1 MAETAPLSISDA
13 AAEAPDITSKTGV
26 REQVGAPE
34 GRPRWKIHDRTH
46 IECGIDWRIAAGA
59 TTTELEWDAY
69 FFVPESLRLDERS
82 YGEDDIYGDL
92 RAYVRLAVPNAS
104 FAELA
109 GEPLDELAMMLEHAS
124 PEDAVY
130 ELRFFA
136 SRVRT
141 ASASLRRHL
150 LPMLES
156 DEEGDQREAR
166 ADARAALEELRD
178 AAERI
183 REVLRVADGRPEPV
197 PAAADWVGEDISRMI
212 ESLAGEL
219 AVALATTGE
228 PDPVQK
234 LAERIA
240 VEEARHR
247 KQEGLRGVAW
257 AGIDKR
263 NVEHLE
269 FRRHVLKRFTAS
281 VLWLDPK
288 LTDPSRWVVHL
299 LYALAAGVAMAFAVA
314 AALWN
319 GLEADPGRMW
329 IWAAIAVLAYMAK
342 DRMKAI
348 LQQASAGLVSKRF
361 PDRRWIVATDDG
373 KVLGH
378 ADERVG
384 HVPFDEVPA
393 DVLALR
399 RATRIHPLEEQ
410 ARPETVL
417 WHRKDVSI
425 DARAVADED
434 DRVDA
439 IREIL
444 RLDLRHW
451 LAHTDD
457 PKRRVVFA
465 DPDSG
470 DVCTAMAPRV
480 YNIGIV
486 YRLRRKDDQTAAWH
500 RVRVVVTRKG
510 LRRIDVI
517 C

>member
-1 MAETAPLSISDA
+1 MAETAPLSITAPA
-13 AAEAPDITSKTGV
+13 ADAPDITSESGV
-26 REQVGAPE
+26 REEVGHGVAT
-34 GRPRWKIHDRTH
+34 PRWKIHDRTH
-46 IECGIDWRIAAGA
+46 IECGIDWRIAPGEA
-59 TTTELEWDAY
+59 TTELEWDAY
-69 FFVPESLRLDERS
+69 FFVPDSLRLDERS
-82 YGEDDIYGDL
+82 YGEKDIYGDL
-92 RAYVRLAVPNAS
+92 RAYVRLAVPSAS
-104 FAELA
+104 FQELA
-109 GEPLDELAMMLEHAS
+109 GEPLDELAQVLRSGE
-124 PEDAVY
+124 PDRAVY

-141 ASASLRRHL
+141 ASAHLRRRL
-150 LPMLES
+150 LPVLQAE
-156 DEEGDQREAR
+156 DGPDR
-166 ADARAALEELRD
+166 RAAVDD
-178 AAERI
+178 AEQALDQLAVAAARI
-183 REVLRVADGRPEPV
+183 RETLRRADGRPEPV
-197 PAAADWVGEDISRMI
+197 PPAADWVGEDISRMI

-219 AVALATTGE
+219 AVALARIGGL
-228 PDPVQK
+228 DR
-234 LAERIA
+234 LRRAAERIA
-240 VEEARHR
+240 ADEARHR
-247 KQEGLRGVAW
+247 KEEGLRGVAW

-263 NVEHLE
+263 DVEHLE

-299 LYALAAGVAMAFAVA
+299 LYALAAGAAMAFAVA

-319 GLEADPGRMW
+319 GLQADPGRIW

-342 DRMKAI
+342 DRIKAV

-373 KVLGH
+373 HVLGR

-384 HVPFDEVPA
+384 YLPFAELPP
-393 DVLALR
+393 DVLAIR

-425 DARAVADED
+425 DAQAVASED

-465 DPDSG
+465 DPDTG
-470 DVCTAMAPRV
+470 EIFTAMAPRV
-480 YNIGIV
+480 YNLGIV
-486 YRLRRKDDQTAAWH
+486 YRLRKKGDEHAGWH

-510 LRRIDVI
+510 LRRIDPI